1 MRRSLRLLLPL
12 AALITVSSCK
22 GEEPA
27 QPPPPKVQAATAS
40 NAEFTEGVDT
50 VSTLEATNRVELAA
64 QASGRVLELKIRQ
77 GDQVQPGQLLM
88 VLDQAQT
95 QAELARAR
103 AKLAEEE
110 AQAETAKTN
119 LERYEYL
126 AKQGA
131 ASDKQRD
138 SYRTQYATARERV
151 VSAKE
156 QIKSIEANLSYTNL
170 RSPSAGI
177 VADVTVKVGDVIQQ
191 GTPFTSLVQNDL
203 LEARVEVPAVFSNR
217 LALGQPVLLS
227 APGSDTVISTGKVDT
242 INPQITAKTQ
252 GLLVKA
258 VFNNPDGKLL
268 NGQRLRTRVLIKAK
282 QELSVPFAAVT
293 QTSGQSFVFRLGS
306 FEELKANPGKAEI
319 DKLSKAIEA
328 GKIPAST
335 QFAIQTPVKIG
346 ELENDLYPITEGL
359 KPNAKVATTNLL
371 NLKHGMPVQIL
382 SKDAG
387 TSATPAPAPAK

>member
-1 MRRSLRLLLPL
+1 MRHPQRLLLSL

-27 QPPPPKVQAATAS
+27 QPPPPKVQAATAT

-50 VSTLEATNRVELAA
+50 VSTLEASNLVELAA
-64 QASGRVLELKIRQ
+64 QSGGRILELKISQ
-77 GDQVQPGQLLM
+77 GQAVEPGQLLV
-88 VLDQAQT
+88 VLDQAQQ
-95 QAELARAR
+95 QAR
-103 AKLAEEE
+103 LAEDK
-110 AQAETAKTN
+110 AKAETAKTN
-119 LERYEYL
+119 FDRYEYL
-126 AKQGA
+126 AKTGA
-131 ASDKQRD
+131 ASQQELDR
-138 SYRTQYATARERV
+138 YRTQYIAAVEKVKSTEAT
-151 VSAKE
+151 
-156 QIKSIEANLSYTNL
+156 LSYNNL
-170 RSPSAGI
+170 RSPSSGM
-177 VADVTVKVGDVIQQ
+177 VADVTVKVGDVIQTGQ
-191 GTPFTSLVQNDL
+191 VFTSLVQNNE
-203 LEARVEVPAVFSNR
+203 LEARVEVPAVFSSR

-227 APGSDTVISTGKVDT
+227 APGSENVIATGKVGSIDPR
-242 INPQITAKTQ
+242 INKKTQ

-258 VFNNPDGKLL
+258 VFLNEDGELKD
-268 NGQRLRTRVLIKAK
+268 GQRLRTRVQIKA
-282 QELSVPFAAVT
+282 QEELAVPFAAVT

-306 FEELKANPGKAEI
+306 FEELKTNPGKAEI

-382 SKDAG
+382 TNDA
-387 TSATPAPAPAK
+387 APAAAPAPAN

>member
-1 MRRSLRLLLPL
+1 MRRPLRLLLPL

-27 QPPPPKVQAATAS
+27 QPPPPKVQAATATQS
-40 NAEFTEGVDT
+40 EFTEGVDT
-50 VSTLEATNRVELAA
+50 VSTLEATSRVELAA
-64 QASGRVLELKIRQ
+64 QESGRILELKIRQ
-77 GDQVQPGQLLM
+77 GDQVEPGQLLL
-88 VLDQAQT
+88 VLDQVQT

-119 LERYEYL
+119 LDRYEYL

-131 ASDKQRD
+131 ASEKQRD
-138 SYRTQYATARERV
+138 SYRTQYNTARERV
-151 VSAKE
+151 ISAKE
-156 QIKSIEANLSYTNL
+156 QIKSIEANLSYSNL
-170 RSPSAGI
+170 RAPSGGFI
-177 VADVTVKVGDVIQQ
+177 SDVLVKVGDVINKGQ
-191 GTPFTSLVQNDL
+191 TLTSIVQNNE
-203 LEARVEVPAVFSNR
+203 LEARVEVPAVFSER
-217 LALGQPVLLS
+217 LAIGQPVLLS
-227 APGSDTVISTGKVDT
+227 APGSDAVIATGKVDT
-242 INPQITAKTQ
+242 INPQINTKTQ

-258 VFNNPDGKLL
+258 VFNNPNGKLL

-282 QELSVPFAAVT
+282 DELSVPFAAVT

-306 FEELKANPGKAEI
+306 FEELKANPGKADI
-319 DKLSKAIEA
+319 DTLTKAIEA

-335 QFAIQTPVKIG
+335 QFAIQTPVKLG

-359 KPNAKVATTNLL
+359 IPNAKVATTNLL

-382 SKDAG
+382 SKDAAA
-387 TSATPAPAPAK
+387 SATPAQEN